1 MLLLAVAACNLRPIY
16 RGEEGR
22 VVVPDLAAIDV
33 TQLYGRR
40 GQYLRGY
47 LLDEFNPEGVQVPAA
62 YQLDIVLRRGR
73 RLVFCEVKAR
83 SGDGYGDPREAVG
96 PEKVRRLRR
105 AAEIWLARNPDLLE
119 LEVAFEVVG
128 VRGKRIER
136 VPL

>member
-1 MLLLAVAACNLRPIY
+1 MPSRPSARALGPRAEQRVRLYY
-16 RGEEGR
+16 R
-22 VVVPDLAAIDV
+22 
-33 TQLYGRR
+33 
-40 GQYLRGY
+40 LRGY
-47 LLDEFNPEGVQVPAA
+47 RVLATNARAGRNE
-62 YQLDIVLRRGR
+62 LDIVLRRGR

>member
-1 MLLLAVAACNLRPIY
+1 MPGRPSARALGPRAEQRVRLYY
-16 RGEEGR
+16 R
-22 VVVPDLAAIDV
+22 
-33 TQLYGRR
+33 
-40 GQYLRGY
+40 LRGY
-47 LLDEFNPEGVQVPAA
+47 RVLAKNARAGRNE
-62 YQLDIVLRRGR
+62 LDIVLRRGR

-128 VRGKRIER
+128 VRGRRIER

>member
-1 MLLLAVAACNLRPIY
+1 MPGRPSARALGPRAEQRVRLYY
-16 RGEEGR
+16 R
-22 VVVPDLAAIDV
+22 
-33 TQLYGRR
+33 
-40 GQYLRGY
+40 LRGY
-47 LLDEFNPEGVQVPAA
+47 RVLAKNARAGRNE
-62 YQLDIVLRRGR
+62 LDIVLRRGR

-96 PEKVRRLRR
+96 PEKVRRLRW

>member
-1 MLLLAVAACNLRPIY
+1 MPSRPSARALGLRAEQRVRLYY
-16 RGEEGR
+16 R
-22 VVVPDLAAIDV
+22 
-33 TQLYGRR
+33 
-40 GQYLRGY
+40 LRGY
-47 LLDEFNPEGVQVPAA
+47 RVLAKNARAGRNE
-62 YQLDIVLRRGR
+62 LDIVLRRGR

>member
-1 MLLLAVAACNLRPIY
+1 MPGRPSARALGPRAEQRVRLYY
-16 RGEEGR
+16 R
-22 VVVPDLAAIDV
+22 
-33 TQLYGRR
+33 
-40 GQYLRGY
+40 LRGY
-47 LLDEFNPEGVQVPAA
+47 RVLAKNARAGRNE
-62 YQLDIVLRRGR
+62 LDIVLRRGR

-83 SGDGYGDPREAVG
+83 SGDGCGDPREAVG

-128 VRGKRIER
+128 VRGKRIQR

>member
-1 MLLLAVAACNLRPIY
+1 MPSRPWARALGPRAERRVRLYYRLR
-16 RGEEGR
+16 GFR
-22 VVVPDLAAIDV
+22 VLAANARA
-33 TQLYGRR
+33 GRN
-40 GQYLRGY
+40 
-47 LLDEFNPEGVQVPAA
+47 E
-62 YQLDIVLRRGR
+62 LDIVLRRGR

-96 PEKVRRLRR
+96 PEKERRLRR
-105 AAEIWLARNPDLLE
+105 AAEIWLARNPELLE

>member
-1 MLLLAVAACNLRPIY
+1 MPSKPSARPLGPRAERRVRLYY
-16 RGEEGR
+16 R
-22 VVVPDLAAIDV
+22 
-33 TQLYGRR
+33 
-40 GQYLRGY
+40 LRGY
-47 LLDEFNPEGVQVPAA
+47 SVLEANARAGRNE
-62 YQLDIVLRRGR
+62 LDIVLRRGR

-96 PEKVRRLRR
+96 PEKERRLRR
-105 AAEIWLARNPDLLE
+105 AAEVWLARNPALLE